1 MKLKGLVTAAAFG
14 VFIVAC
20 VFAVSAKNDGVI
32 CGNYSYPRSVSGLGA
47 FAENDDGISNIYS
60 TDITATVNGYEV
72 ESYNIGGKTA
82 IVLED
87 LAKLGASVSYE
98 DSIRTLTVDFHN
110 FYVKGESEKTE
121 KGDTVGV
128 PVGNIYESDIKTY
141 LNGCEIK
148 AFSLGGRMAAAVEDI
163 GNAALYG
170 TPYSR
175 YGAVCSWNP
184 DERRVSLDF
193 LVTDVAKMYEFNR
206 ILSEKNYDF
215 LSLSS
220 DEYAFFRRHTDE
232 YKPIDYS
239 SEEYAAYYSS
249 LPEYSPCT
257 LTVGSAAYIIGYV
270 KIPSSHV
277 EMYLDEG
284 ATVPKLE
291 IQSGYSQCLNYELL
305 CRIADKLEP
314 YKPPREAL
322 VRYYTSEEGF
332 YAVVRARADFDE
344 CTFLALSQGTPHG
357 PNMLLLRIDNYGS
370 VTNYADFFESVSLYG
385 TKTFD
390 YVKIDEETK
399 TVTFSY
405 DKYYEIDLITGNM
418 SELR

>member
-1 MKLKGLVTAAAFG
+1 MKLKGLVTAAALG
-14 VFIVAC
+14 IVAAAC
-20 VFAVSAKNDGVI
+20 ISGVSAKNGDIVG
-32 CGNYSYPRSVSGLGA
+32 
-47 FAENDDGISNIYS
+47 NIYS

-98 DSIRTLTVDFHN
+98 DSIRTLIVDFYNIHVNSEAQN
-110 FYVKGESEKTE
+110 FKKYDV
-121 KGDTVGV
+121 VGAS
-128 PVGNIYESDIKTY
+128 VGNIYESDIKTY
-141 LNGCEIK
+141 LNGYEIK

-175 YGAVCSWNP
+175 YGAVCKWNP
-184 DERRVSLDF
+184 DERHVSLDF
-193 LVTDVAKMYEFNR
+193 LLTDIAKEYEFNR

-220 DEYAFFRRHTDE
+220 DEYAFFRRYTDE
-232 YKPIDYS
+232 YKPIDYF
-239 SEEYAAYYSS
+239 SEEYAAYYSA

-257 LTVGSAAYIIGYV
+257 VAVGSAVYTIGYV

-277 EMYLDEG
+277 EKYLDEG
-284 ATVPKLE
+284 ATVPRLE
-291 IQSGYSQCLNYELL
+291 IQSGYSRYLDYELL
-305 CRIADKLEP
+305 CDIADKLEP